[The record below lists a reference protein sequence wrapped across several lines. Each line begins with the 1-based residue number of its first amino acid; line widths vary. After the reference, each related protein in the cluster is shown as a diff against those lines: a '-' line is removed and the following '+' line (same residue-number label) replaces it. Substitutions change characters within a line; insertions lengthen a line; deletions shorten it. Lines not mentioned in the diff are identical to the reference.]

1 MTITKVTAT
10 DGTRLHV
17 TVEGQKD
24 APVVILSHALGGTLS
39 QWDAIMPAL
48 VDQFRVI
55 RYDSRG
61 HGQSDAPPGP
71 YSNDMLGRDAL
82 AVLDALD
89 LAQSA
94 FIGLS
99 KGGMTAMWLGIH
111 VPERVSALVLA
122 NTTPFI
128 PNKAIWDENIARAQ
142 THGVATIAPPTM
154 ERWFG
159 ATYKATNPDGVAL
172 HTATMAEM
180 SVTGYAGS
188 CALLRDIDLRAQL
201 ATITAPTLVIA
212 GEEDMP
218 QSADGARMM
227 AEAIQN
233 GEMAFIP
240 KAGHLSPIENPPAFA
255 ATARTFLQRVV
266 LSQN

>member
-1 MTITKVTAT
+1 MTITKVATA
-10 DGTRLHV
+10 DGTTLHV
-17 TVEGQKD
+17 VAEGKKD
-24 APVVILSHALGGTLS
+24 APAVMLSHALGGTLS

-48 VDQFRVI
+48 IDQFRVI

-82 AVLDALD
+82 AILDALD
-89 LAQSA
+89 LARSA

-99 KGGMTAMWLGIH
+99 MGGMTAMWLGIH

-142 THGVATIAPPTM
+142 TQGIATIAPPTM
-154 ERWFG
+154 DRWFG
-159 ATYKATNPDGVAL
+159 ATYKAANPDGLAL
-172 HTATMAEM
+172 HTRTMADM
-180 SVTGYAGS
+180 AVAGYIGS
-188 CALLRDIDLRAQL
+188 CAALRDVDLRAQL
-201 ATITAPTLVIA
+201 AMIAAPTLVIG
-212 GEEDMP
+212 GEEDLP

-227 AEAIQN
+227 AAAVRN
-233 GEMAFIP
+233 GEVAFIP
-240 KAGHLSPIENPPAFA
+240 KAGHLSPIENPPAFST
-255 ATARTFLQRVV
+255 TACAFLQRVA
-266 LSQN
+266 LS

>member
-24 APVVILSHALGGTLS
+24 APAVILSHALGGTSS

-82 AVLDALD
+82 AILDALD
-89 LAQSA
+89 LARSA
-94 FIGLS
+94 FVGLS

-142 THGVATIAPPTM
+142 SQGLAAIAPPTM
-154 ERWFG
+154 DRWFG
-159 ATYKATNPDGVAL
+159 ATYKAADPDAVAL
-172 HTATMAEM
+172 HTATMAGM
-180 SVTGYAGS
+180 SVAGYAGS
-188 CALLRDIDLRAQL
+188 CALLRDVDLRAQL
-201 ATITAPTLVIA
+201 PMITAPTLIIA
-212 GEEDMP
+212 GEEDLP

-227 AEAIQN
+227 AAAVQN
-233 GEMAFIP
+233 GEVAFIP
-240 KAGHLSPIENPPAFA
+240 KAGHLSPIENPSAFSA
-255 ATARTFLQRVV
+255 AVCAFLRRNLQ
-266 LSQN
+266 LWY